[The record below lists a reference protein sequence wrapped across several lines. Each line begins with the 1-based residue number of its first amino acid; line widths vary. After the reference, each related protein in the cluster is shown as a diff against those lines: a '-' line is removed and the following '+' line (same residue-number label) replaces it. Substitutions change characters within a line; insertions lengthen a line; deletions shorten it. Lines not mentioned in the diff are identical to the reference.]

1 MLTDTGGSEIPQ
13 TAHCWPRPHSISCGG
28 KMFVASSGKLS
39 ITLLAAKDKHKP
51 LPCTAHLLLALSQ
64 HLSPPAQHPGGL
76 GVPCPGDSTPL
87 SRKGAPLLLFPSE
100 ASLLPRPLPRRPCH
114 SGRAQQ
120 VTSSLHTPVLLPG
133 KSHGRRSLV
142 GCSPWGFEESDT
154 TERLHFHFSLSCI
167 GEGNGNPLQCSSL
180 ENPRDG
186 GA

>member
-1 MLTDTGGSEIPQ
+1 MSCEVHRSPSSALSPLTSLATSASVLVLTISPLLAQ
-13 TAHCWPRPHSISCGG
+13 TPLHFLWRQN
-28 KMFVASSGKLS
+28 VASSGKLS

-76 GVPCPGDSTPL
+76 GVPCPGDSTLL

-120 VTSSLHTPVLLPG
+120 VTSSLHV
-133 KSHGRRSLV
+133 
-142 GCSPWGFEESDT
+142 T
-154 TERLHFHFSLSCI
+154 TWI
-167 GEGNGNPLQCSSL
+167 K
-180 ENPRDG
+180 
-186 GA
+186 